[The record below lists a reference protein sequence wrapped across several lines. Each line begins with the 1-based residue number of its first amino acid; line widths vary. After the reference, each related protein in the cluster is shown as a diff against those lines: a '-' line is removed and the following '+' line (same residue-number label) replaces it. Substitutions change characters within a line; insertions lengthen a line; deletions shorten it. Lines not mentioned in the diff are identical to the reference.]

1 VLIEPTIEKLKE
13 LGLNAMADAFTEQQK
28 QPATTTASF
37 EDRLGLLVDAEW
49 LFRRNKR
56 LRRRMTEAKLRVSDA
71 CTENV
76 DISPARGL
84 DKAVWLRLAAC
95 TFVDEHHQVLVT
107 GLTGTG
113 KTYLACALAHQ
124 ACRRGHRA
132 LYRRASRL
140 YEALAVARADGTY
153 ARVLAQLAKIDVLV
167 LDDFGLGSMREA
179 DRQALFDV
187 LEDRHGNRSTIITS
201 QLPTKAWHEYIGE
214 PTIADS
220 ICDRVIHN
228 AYKIELKGASRR
240 KGATE
245 KSS

>member
-13 LGLNAMADAFTEQQK
+13 LGLHAMAETLTEQQK
-28 QPATTTASF
+28 QATTTTASF
-37 EDRLGLLVDAEW
+37 EDRFGLIVDAEW
-49 LFRRNKR
+49 LFRRNTR

-76 DISPARGL
+76 DTSPARGL

-167 LDDFGLGSMREA
+167 LDDFGLGGMREV
-179 DRQALFDV
+179 DRQSLFDV

-228 AYKIELKGASRR
+228 AYKVELKGPSRR
-240 KGATE
+240 KGTDE
-245 KSS
+245 KAS